1 MSVHGGSK
9 QCLGGLVSWVLILLA
24 SWGEVSGQQAANGV
38 GGEKPKLQS
47 SSLGQTKNV
56 HLFGKTLLCGQPTP
70 DELAQ
75 AKTRGIAVVVTL
87 REPTE
92 IDWDERQAVEK
103 LGLKFHQ
110 LAFSGPDTLTD
121 AILDQSLKLLAK
133 SAQQPV
139 LLHCGSA
146 NRVGAIWAAHRALND
161 GLEIEDA
168 LEEAKEVGLRVPALA
183 DKVKDYVRRKQPAK
197 PAEPANR

>member
-1 MSVHGGSK
+1 MVSDRVA
-9 QCLGGLVSWVLILLA
+9 QQFVRGLFGWVLILLA
-24 SWGEVSGQQAANGV
+24 SWGELSAQQSGNGA
-38 GGEKPKLQS
+38 GGEKPKLQT

-70 DELAQ
+70 EELAQ
-75 AKTRGIAVVVTL
+75 AKARGIAVVITL

-92 IDWDERQAVEK
+92 IDWDERQVVEK

-110 LAFSGPDTLTD
+110 LAFSSPDTLTD
-121 AILDQSLKLLAK
+121 AVLDQSLQLLAK
-133 SAQQPV
+133 STQQPV

-183 DKVKDYVRRKQPAK
+183 DKVKDYVRRKQTAK
-197 PAEPANR
+197 SANR